1 MQVKTE
7 TVAGW
12 STQAGAAKRHFI
24 NTARSYL
31 AKQRMY
37 GIPAPDTMEIPDS
50 VMESHSRR
58 YRLAMADFQVKE
70 GN

>member
-1 MQVKTE
+1 MQVKTS

-12 STQAGAAKRHFI
+12 STQAGAAKRHFVNI
-24 NTARSYL
+24 ARSHL

-50 VMESHSRR
+50 VMESHCRR
-58 YRLAMADFQVKE
+58 YQLALADFRTDRKD
-70 GN
+70 